1 MIDLGGHAQIVLGG
15 LTHACHSTATFSYSS
30 PLSPA
35 GSATI
40 DLGRDLG
47 TQGKAILQGD
57 NPCGWHPKAGQSVGP
72 YLLIQPL
79 GAGSQAVVWRA
90 TVDADPRREVALK
103 LLATSSSC
111 DHRGEARLRREAGR
125 GMRLHS
131 PAILEVS
138 DFGIADGV
146 AYMAMPLVE
155 GGTLSDV
162 LDWRHQRPARG
173 QSSDDAIWLAP
184 LPEVEYIPA
193 LVGIMIRVARALQIA
208 HDAAVIHCDIKPA
221 NILLDRRRSE
231 HVFLA
236 DFGMGRDLDA
246 LESGQRWELSGTPQY
261 MAPELLLGRPADGRL
276 CDMFSLGVT
285 MFESVTG
292 TQPFRPSE
300 DGDPLA
306 GRLSKHALQEP
317 TRVRTLAPWIPSHLA
332 AIIETAMAMNPV
344 RRYPRALA
352 LVEELDRFQKSLSA
366 SNCLVSSP

>member
-1 MIDLGGHAQIVLGG
+1 MIDLGDHARLGLGG
-15 LTHACHSTATFSYSS
+15 LTHACHSTATFSYLA
-30 PLSPA
+30 PLSTE

-47 TQGKAILQGD
+47 TLGKAIPQGD
-57 NPCGWHPKAGQSVGP
+57 NPCGWHPEAGQTVGP
-72 YLLIQPL
+72 YLLIQPI

-90 TVDADPRREVALK
+90 TVDVDPRQEVALK

-125 GMRLHS
+125 GMRLRS
-131 PAILEVS
+131 PAILEVC
-138 DFGIADGV
+138 DFGVADGV

-173 QSSDDAIWLAP
+173 QSSDNDIWLAP

-246 LESGQRWELSGTPQY
+246 LESGQRWELSGTPKY

-292 TQPFRPSE
+292 TQPFRPAE
-300 DGDPLA
+300 GGDPMA
-306 GRLSKHALQEP
+306 ESLSQHALQEP

-332 AIIETAMAMNPV
+332 AIIETAMAMDPV
-344 RRYPRALA
+344 RRYPQALA
-352 LVEELDRFQKSLSA
+352 LADELDRFLKSLTT
-366 SNCLVSSP
+366 SNCQVISP